1 MRRLAPAILLAAC
14 IAAATGARAA
24 AQDASSLARAAMEQG
39 LTVVSM
45 SESAQRELRRDRLRI
60 ELRAEQAGR
69 DPARVQAEVNRV
81 MAAALARAR
90 AAATGAGLRVET
102 GGYAIHQERVG
113 DTKETT
119 WRARQG
125 LSLVGTD
132 AAAMLQLA
140 GQLQQDGLLASGMG
154 WELGDEAR
162 RAAEQEL
169 LGEAI
174 ARLRARA
181 DAVATALGGRFL
193 RFATVVVDPQR
204 GFDRPMPR
212 MAMPMAMAAP
222 AAAPEV
228 AAEAGMEVV
237 RVAVQA
243 EALLGPGR

>member
-1 MRRLAPAILLAAC
+1 MRQLPAAILLAAC
-14 IAAATGARAA
+14 IAAATGARAT
-24 AQDASSLARAAMEQG
+24 AQDASPLARAAMEQG

-90 AAATGAGLRVET
+90 AAAGAGLRVET

-125 LSLVGTD
+125 LSLSGTD

-193 RFATVVVDPQR
+193 RFATVAVDPQR

-212 MAMPMAMAAP
+212 MAAPMAMASP